1 MNIELVPEMN
11 FKCFLEYRLSL
22 SDGISIH
29 RFQTIPSFHSLLLQR
44 KNSTFQRL
52 ERCEGITNARTTRND
67 RRVWREISRSIKKI
81 EEVFEGNSCVR
92 GTLSANFNGR
102 RGYRGAMTTERRLAV
117 MGCARVCMCVC
128 CVRVCVATTYV
139 STPFHDRARPL
150 SPVCGHV
157 QISR

>member
-1 MNIELVPEMN
+1 MN
-11 FKCFLEYRLSL
+11 FKCFLEQRSSISSITERWNFDSPIPNNSL
-22 SDGISIH
+22 
-29 RFQTIPSFHSLLLQR
+29 FPFPSPPKKKFNFPKVR
-44 KNSTFQRL
+44 KMRRDN
-52 ERCEGITNARTTRND
+52 ECATRDD

-117 MGCARVCMCVC
+117 MACARACICVYAMC
-128 CVRVCVATTYV
+128 VCVATTYV